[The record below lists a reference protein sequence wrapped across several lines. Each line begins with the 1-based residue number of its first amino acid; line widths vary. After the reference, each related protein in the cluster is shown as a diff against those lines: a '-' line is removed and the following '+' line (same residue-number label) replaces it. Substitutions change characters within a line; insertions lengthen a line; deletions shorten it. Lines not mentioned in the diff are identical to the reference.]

1 MQCHHLGRK
10 IVLIS
15 TGKLRVLFAQRKPMK
30 LEIRMERK
38 PMKLEIRMENNLSV
52 CTGDF
57 RTSFSLSIRPWPG
70 LGSAYGEGGAAKGQ
84 PDIDGFRGSAFSF
97 YHSWDKRLLQE
108 PGEGSG
114 PSCSLE
120 RWHRPGGPS
129 L

>member
-1 MQCHHLGRK
+1 MFVQV
-10 IVLIS
+10 I
-15 TGKLRVLFAQRKPMK
+15 
-30 LEIRMERK
+30 LEL
-38 PMKLEIRMENNLSV
+38 PSP
-52 CTGDF
+52 
-57 RTSFSLSIRPWPG
+57 SPSAPG
-70 LGSAYGEGGAAKGQ
+70 LVWEVRMGKGGAAKGQ

-97 YHSWDKRLLQE
+97 YHGWDKRLLQE